1 MRTQQTFTEDFDDIY
16 AYYND
21 TEKGKELLRLEGI
34 SRDYLDIG
42 IMSKNYFTKH
52 IPDFSTDANAN
63 ANEGISQNNYSS
75 EIVKGVSKLDGLFLL
90 FHYAKKRFGRSRAT
104 ELVKAIIRGDVYFH
118 DSTKVQVPYCF
129 AFSTSI
135 LMTEGRNYGQL
146 KSLPPKRSDSFG
158 ANVSELC
165 MDLSQEFAGAIAPS
179 DFLINL
185 AYYTKKENASD
196 KEIVNRLQS
205 FVHIMNN
212 KFRISSESPFTNL
225 SLFDLPTLERLTEN
239 MCYPDGSKPDINY
252 IMHIQKIFGEWF
264 AKGDP
269 STGLPYRFPVVTI
282 NLSKNENGKILD
294 EDFLDWT
301 AKNNLSTGCFNVYIN
316 KGYKI
321 ASCCLSGSNKVI
333 FKVDEKIK
341 YGTVK
346 QLYDIWEKSGAIKNV
361 KVMGLQGFVP
371 IKHGFKLNHS
381 GEMLRIILKNGLYIT
396 VTPDHPS
403 VKYENGT
410 LVEVSSNSLRVGD
423 LIPVSKDI
431 SYNTTGGSYD
441 LGRFV
446 GLFAA
451 EGQYY
456 KDRDTSLAFCFH
468 TKETDLHSFVIDYA
482 KNVFGATSKTT
493 ASKVWPNSTKID
505 IQSRAIHGLMRDMLI
520 GDLAITKRLTSR
532 VFSMSK
538 EFRLG
543 FINGFIEGDGYTKD
557 NTRTDY
563 GSMHI
568 GNPNLGKDLV
578 SLANSVNIKSSYHSS
593 SNNGTT
599 IGISTIDRN
608 KLEVLSD
615 YVRSQKTNSTQL
627 KDRGD
632 YYTVGI
638 KTIEKTNGGPNIV
651 YDFEVESDDHLFQ
664 IANGIITHNCR
675 LINDAEKMR
684 DFRSDSF
691 GNGGL
696 NLGSHRVVTINLPRI
711 AIKANGDCDKFTK
724 LLKTNL
730 DICRDLLQVHRE
742 EILARRINLGFLKFY
757 NPLKWFTLDS
767 MFSTIGIIG
776 IYEMAEMMGKEIR
789 TDDGSNFVAKVLDTI
804 EAYARTTSIKTGHA
818 FNVEEIPGEGTA
830 IKLCEKDKVIFG
842 ADRVPYELYSN
853 QYIPLIDDASIPERI
868 ELSGK
873 FQDRISG
880 GGILHLN
887 IMEKITDPEVM
898 KHLIRYCVEKNTS
911 HVAINYGF
919 GVCSNGHTS
928 VCGNSETCPECG
940 AKIETRMSRVIGYF
954 SIVSNWNKTRREF
967 EFPRRVFK

>member
-16 AYYND
+16 ANYND

-196 KEIVNRLQS
+196 KDIVNRCQS
-205 FVHIMNN
+205 FCHIMNN

-264 AKGDP
+264 AQGDP

-282 NLSKNENGKILD
+282 NLSKDENGKILD

-301 AKNNLSTGCFNVYIN
+301 SKNNLGTGCFNIYIN
-316 KGYKI
+316 KGHKI
-321 ASCCLSGSNKVI
+321 ASCC
-333 FKVDEKIK
+333 
-341 YGTVK
+341 
-346 QLYDIWEKSGAIKNV
+346 
-361 KVMGLQGFVP
+361 
-371 IKHGFKLNHS
+371 
-381 GEMLRIILKNGLYIT
+381 
-396 VTPDHPS
+396 
-403 VKYENGT
+403 
-410 LVEVSSNSLRVGD
+410 
-423 LIPVSKDI
+423 
-431 SYNTTGGSYD
+431 
-441 LGRFV
+441 
-446 GLFAA
+446 
-451 EGQYY
+451 
-456 KDRDTSLAFCFH
+456 
-468 TKETDLHSFVIDYA
+468 
-482 KNVFGATSKTT
+482 
-493 ASKVWPNSTKID
+493 
-505 IQSRAIHGLMRDMLI
+505 
-520 GDLAITKRLTSR
+520 RL
-532 VFSMSK
+532 
-538 EFRLG
+538 
-543 FINGFIEGDGYTKD
+543 
-557 NTRTDY
+557 
-563 GSMHI
+563 
-568 GNPNLGKDLV
+568 
-578 SLANSVNIKSSYHSS
+578 
-593 SNNGTT
+593 
-599 IGISTIDRN
+599 
-608 KLEVLSD
+608 LSD
-615 YVRSQKTNSTQL
+615 PSR
-627 KDRGD
+627 
-632 YYTVGI
+632 
-638 KTIEKTNGGPNIV
+638 
-651 YDFEVESDDHLFQ
+651 
-664 IANGIITHNCR
+664 
-675 LINDAEKMR
+675 MR

-696 NLGSHRVVTINLPRI
+696 NLGSHRVVTLNLPRI
-711 AIKANGDCDKFTK
+711 AIKANRDSDKFTK

-742 EILARRINLGFLKFY
+742 EILVRRINLGFLKFY

-776 IYEMAEMMGKEIR
+776 IHEMAEMMGKEIR

-804 EAYARTTSIKTGHA
+804 EAYAREASTETGHA

-887 IMEKITDPEVM
+887 VKEKITDPEVM

-928 VCGNSETCPECG
+928 VCGNSDTCPECG

-954 SIVSNWNKTRREF
+954 SLVSNWQKTRREF